1 MVLYCRLLYTM
12 LNLSIFLSFWGFKFE
27 HNLKICCLN
36 FDVWIYSVRCFFV
49 FLGKWKWIIYYSG
62 SPRQKKDIVCE
73 MCCTVWMYGTVWIYS
88 CYIKLYSRRLT
99 EVWIYHSA
107 VTAREGYRLKAVNTS
122 AECLFTFLTGTA
134 CCLKCHNGNLG
145 QANSSRKGREES
157 ATASWLT
164 SGHAAK
170 VTPTWWAS
178 LYVTGGKKALM
189 VAPCTPGTPI
199 GSSLPPPVLPFK
211 NTVHFS
217 ALAEYSRS
225 LEVKKETILWVFR
238 HIAAPCNYA
247 FHGNF

>member
-1 MVLYCRLLYTM
+1 MYFSIKEHIEFGTVLQITVYYAEFVYFSLFLRVQVWTQFEDMLSQLWC
-12 LNLSIFLSFWGFKFE
+12 LNLLSEVF
-27 HNLKICCLN
+27 C
-36 FDVWIYSVRCFFV
+36 V

-199 GSSLPPPVLPFK
+199 GSSLPPPCV
-211 NTVHFS
+211 
-217 ALAEYSRS
+217 A
-225 LEVKKETILWVFR
+225 I
-238 HIAAPCNYA
+238 
-247 FHGNF
+247 